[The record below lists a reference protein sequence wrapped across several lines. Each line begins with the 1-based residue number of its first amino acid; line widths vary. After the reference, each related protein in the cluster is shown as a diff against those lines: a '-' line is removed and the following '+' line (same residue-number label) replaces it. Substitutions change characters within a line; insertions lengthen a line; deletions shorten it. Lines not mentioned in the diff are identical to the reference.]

1 VSIFTD
7 HLGNKVDIPTTPR
20 RIVSIVPSQTELLF
34 DLGLDNEV
42 IGITK
47 YCIHPKEKVS
57 RFKNTHSIVGGT
69 KKLNIDLIKKLNPDL
84 IIGNKEENEKSQIEE
99 LQKVFPVWMSN
110 IQTLEEA
117 YDMIQKIGM
126 ITEKK
131 EKAFELTKKISHNFS
146 NLKKTDQP
154 KQTLYL
160 IWRKPYIAV
169 GADTFIHHM
178 IKRCGLNNALNKN
191 RYPQISMDEIQTIHP
206 EYIFLSSEPYP
217 FKEKHI
223 AELRSICPS
232 SKIVL
237 VDGEL
242 FSWYG
247 SRLLYSPGYFNTL
260 LPSLN

>member
-1 VSIFTD
+1 
-7 HLGNKVDIPTTPR
+7 
-20 RIVSIVPSQTELLF
+20 
-34 DLGLDNEV
+34 
-42 IGITK
+42 
-47 YCIHPKEKVS
+47 
-57 RFKNTHSIVGGT
+57 
-69 KKLNIDLIKKLNPDL
+69 
-84 IIGNKEENEKSQIEE
+84 
-99 LQKVFPVWMSN
+99 
-110 IQTLEEA
+110 
-117 YDMIQKIGM
+117 
-126 ITEKK
+126 
-131 EKAFELTKKISHNFS
+131 
-146 NLKKTDQP
+146 
-154 KQTLYL
+154 
-160 IWRKPYIAV
+160 
-169 GADTFIHHM
+169 M